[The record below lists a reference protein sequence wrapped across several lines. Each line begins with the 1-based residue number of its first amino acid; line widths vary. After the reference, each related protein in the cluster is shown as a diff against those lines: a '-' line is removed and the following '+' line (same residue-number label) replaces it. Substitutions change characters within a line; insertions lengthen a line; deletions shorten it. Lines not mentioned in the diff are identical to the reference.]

1 MIDRKKRKKF
11 GQNYLIDPVTIHKII
26 KSIGLDHQ
34 LPYLEIGPGHG
45 AITDSFIGAI
55 NNYSAVEI
63 DHENIEFLLK
73 KYGDQQINLISQD
86 ILSFNFESLPENVKI
101 IGNLPYNIASQI
113 IIKILTSKVN
123 PKDLHFMVQK
133 EFADRLCAK
142 PGDKSWSKISIKSQ
156 VLFFNESLF
165 EIDPIAF
172 DIKPK
177 VTSSFIR
184 MTPLKNPIV
193 KKADFHS
200 FSKFIDVCF
209 QSKRKSLKNNLKD
222 LLIDADFSLEH
233 FKKRPEEITLDQYKE
248 LFKMIK

>member
-1 MIDRKKRKKF
+1 M
-11 GQNYLIDPVTIHKII
+11 
-26 KSIGLDHQ
+26 
-34 LPYLEIGPGHG
+34 
-45 AITDSFIGAI
+45 
-55 NNYSAVEI
+55 
-63 DHENIEFLLK
+63 
-73 KYGDQQINLISQD
+73 
-86 ILSFNFESLPENVKI
+86 
-101 IGNLPYNIASQI
+101 
-113 IIKILTSKVN
+113 
-123 PKDLHFMVQK
+123 
-133 EFADRLCAK
+133 
-142 PGDKSWSKISIKSQ
+142 
-156 VLFFNESLF
+156 LFFNESLF
-165 EIDPIAF
+165 EIDPSAF

-222 LLIDADFSLEH
+222 LLIDADFGLEH

>member
-1 MIDRKKRKKF
+1 
-11 GQNYLIDPVTIHKII
+11 
-26 KSIGLDHQ
+26 
-34 LPYLEIGPGHG
+34 
-45 AITDSFIGAI
+45 
-55 NNYSAVEI
+55 
-63 DHENIEFLLK
+63 
-73 KYGDQQINLISQD
+73 
-86 ILSFNFESLPENVKI
+86 
-101 IGNLPYNIASQI
+101 
-113 IIKILTSKVN
+113 
-123 PKDLHFMVQK
+123 MVQK

-165 EIDPIAF
+165 EINPSAF

-222 LLIDADFSLEH
+222 LLIDTDFDLEH

>member
-1 MIDRKKRKKF
+1 
-11 GQNYLIDPVTIHKII
+11 
-26 KSIGLDHQ
+26 
-34 LPYLEIGPGHG
+34 
-45 AITDSFIGAI
+45 
-55 NNYSAVEI
+55 
-63 DHENIEFLLK
+63 
-73 KYGDQQINLISQD
+73 
-86 ILSFNFESLPENVKI
+86 
-101 IGNLPYNIASQI
+101 
-113 IIKILTSKVN
+113 
-123 PKDLHFMVQK
+123 MVQK

-165 EIDPIAF
+165 DIDPSAF

-193 KKADFHS
+193 KKSDFQS

-222 LLIDADFSLEH
+222 LLIDADFGLEH

>member
-86 ILSFNFESLPENVKI
+86 ILSFNFESLPENTMDEEAIDIAVDMQARQEGGAI
-101 IGNLPYNIASQI
+101 DLVEIAGRPIGASMSTDMDEE
-113 IIKILTSKVN
+113 LV
-123 PKDLHFMVQK
+123 
-133 EFADRLCAK
+133 DR
-142 PGDKSWSKISIKSQ
+142 
-156 VLFFNESLF
+156 
-165 EIDPIAF
+165 
-172 DIKPK
+172 
-177 VTSSFIR
+177 
-184 MTPLKNPIV
+184 
-193 KKADFHS
+193 
-200 FSKFIDVCF
+200 
-209 QSKRKSLKNNLKD
+209 
-222 LLIDADFSLEH
+222 
-233 FKKRPEEITLDQYKE
+233 
-248 LFKMIK
+248 

>member
-45 AITDSFIGAI
+45 AITDGFIGVI
-55 NNYSAVEI
+55 NNYIAVEI
-63 DHENIEFLLK
+63 DNENIEFLLK
-73 KYGDQQINLISQD
+73 KYGGQQINLISQD
-86 ILSFNFESLPENVKI
+86 ILRFDFESLPENVKI

-113 IIKILTSKVN
+113 IIKILASKVN

-165 EIDPIAF
+165 EIDPI
-172 DIKPK
+172 
-177 VTSSFIR
+177 
-184 MTPLKNPIV
+184 V

-222 LLIDADFSLEH
+222 LLLDADFGLEH

>member
-26 KSIGLDHQ
+26 KSIGVDYQ

-45 AITDSFIGAI
+45 AITDGFIDAI
-55 NNYSAVEI
+55 NDYSAVEI
-63 DHENIEFLLK
+63 DNENIKFLIK

-86 ILSFNFESLPENVKI
+86 ILSFNFEGLPENVKI

-113 IIKILTSKVN
+113 IIKILGSKVN

-142 PGDKSWSKISIKSQ
+142 PGEKSWSKISIKSQ

-165 EIDPIAF
+165 EINPSAF

-193 KKADFHS
+193 KKTNFHS

-222 LLIDADFSLEH
+222 LLIDADFSLEQ
-233 FKKRPEEITLDQYKE
+233 FRKRPEEITLDQYKE